1 VSPTG
6 IQPLDQVGSDRG
18 CDCCEVPHVMRIAG
32 LFCYL
37 LERLAGPFLLASST
51 AGMASRIWEIHLS
64 SLSATRRT
72 HQARALL
79 PLRATPAS
87 MSVSSVARSSKR
99 RRVIT
104 GTFAAVNCVAVQ
116 PQATAQVTFRSYSDS
131 ARWAIVMR

>member
-1 VSPTG
+1 
-6 IQPLDQVGSDRG
+6 
-18 CDCCEVPHVMRIAG
+18 
-32 LFCYL
+32 
-37 LERLAGPFLLASST
+37 
-51 AGMASRIWEIHLS
+51 
-64 SLSATRRT
+64 
-72 HQARALL
+72 
-79 PLRATPAS
+79 